1 MHSNPF
7 TDEELNQRLKKTKT
21 LMESNNLDLIIL
33 SAPENIFYLTGL
45 DHWGYFAPTVL
56 IVSLKDSPVL
66 ITREMER
73 VVIRNQVRNKSH

>member
-33 SAPENIFYLTGL
+33 SAPENIFYLTGWTIGGIL
-45 DHWGYFAPTVL
+45 LLQF
-56 IVSLKDSPVL
+56 
-66 ITREMER
+66 
-73 VVIRNQVRNKSH
+73 